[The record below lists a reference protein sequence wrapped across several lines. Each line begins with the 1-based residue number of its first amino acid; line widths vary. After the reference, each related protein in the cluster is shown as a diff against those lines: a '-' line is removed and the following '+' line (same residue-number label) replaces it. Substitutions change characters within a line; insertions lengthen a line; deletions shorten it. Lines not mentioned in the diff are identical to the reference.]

1 MIQFI
6 ENSYGTK
13 DTTYILYLH
22 RFMKTTG
29 AESHKIISNQGSNLI
44 EFDGCKISRSKLAKK
59 GK

>member
-22 RFMKTTG
+22 MFMKTTG
-29 AESHKIISNQGSNLI
+29 AESHKIISNQGSSLI
-44 EFDGCKISRSKLAKK
+44 GFPTNQSSLSKD
-59 GK
+59 

>member
-22 RFMKTTG
+22 MFMKTT
-29 AESHKIISNQGSNLI
+29 HKIISNQGSSLI
-44 EFDGCKISRSKLAKK
+44 EFPTNQGGLSK
-59 GK
+59 G

>member
-29 AESHKIISNQGSNLI
+29 AESHKIISNQGRSLI
-44 EFDGCKISRSKLAKK
+44 GFPIIKVVKVKDNVK
-59 GK
+59 

>member
-13 DTTYILYLH
+13 DTMYILYLH

-29 AESHKIISNQGSNLI
+29 AESHKIISNQGSSLI
-44 EFDGCKISRSKLAKK
+44 EFPTNQSSSSK
-59 GK
+59 G

>member
-22 RFMKTTG
+22 MFMKTTG
-29 AESHKIISNQGSNLI
+29 VSHIKLFLTKEVVLLSFQLI
-44 EFDGCKISRSKLAKK
+44 KVVKVKDDVK
-59 GK
+59 